1 MADIRIAILRPL
13 IFLILFFRF
22 STRNKLIL
30 NENDLTEVS
39 EFVVSK
45 HWPKYEGIN
54 KFELGIVK
62 LWGIENIPPKYVNKG
77 KSYKRKPAELT
88 FSLLFILLSCG
99 DISQNPGPNYKY
111 PCGICDKAVRRN
123 QHGILCDGCELWHHV
138 KCIDI
143 PFDIYRELSEQENI
157 DWYCQKCIS
166 PQFSDSYFDVS
177 CCSSRSETSSF
188 SNQMLKAAF
197 SRKKTKITSGSC
209 EKFLLPFQMYES

>member
-13 IFLILFFRF
+13 IFLILFFRI

-62 LWGIENIPPKYVNKG
+62 LWRIENIPPKYVNKG

-88 FSLLFILLSCG
+88 SPYCLSYCHVVTSPKTLG
-99 DISQNPGPNYKY
+99 RTINTHVEFVIKRFDGTNMEYFVMAAN
-111 PCGICDKAVRRN
+111 CGI
-123 QHGILCDGCELWHHV
+123 
-138 KCIDI
+138 
-143 PFDIYRELSEQENI
+143 
-157 DWYCQKCIS
+157 
-166 PQFSDSYFDVS
+166 
-177 CCSSRSETSSF
+177 
-188 SNQMLKAAF
+188 M
-197 SRKKTKITSGSC
+197 
-209 EKFLLPFQMYES
+209 